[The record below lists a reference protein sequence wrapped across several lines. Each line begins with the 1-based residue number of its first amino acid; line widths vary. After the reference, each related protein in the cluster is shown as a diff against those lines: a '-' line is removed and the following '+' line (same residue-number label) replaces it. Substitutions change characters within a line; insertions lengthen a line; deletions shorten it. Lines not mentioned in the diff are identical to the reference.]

1 MSKITN
7 KLQLSNCLKNN
18 YNVVKSK
25 SSNSQSNQ
33 DYGLNQSVSHNN
45 LQNPNVL
52 NQIATECNKPLRS
65 NWQAGIGASVG
76 KKNFELGYNSDR
88 HYGVYNAVGN
98 LWLCRDRNLHE
109 LSDCEREQIK
119 LYNRLKREYEKEQ
132 RLLEGKAVDDTV
144 VTLEEKARA
153 RVRKVAYNLNREY
166 YDRIY
171 KCS

>member
-7 KLQLSNCLKNN
+7 KLQLSNHYKGCYIANGR
-18 YNVVKSK
+18 

-45 LQNPNVL
+45 LQNPDVL
-52 NQIATECNKPLRS
+52 NQIATECNKPLQS
-65 NWQAGIGASVG
+65 ASWVAT
-76 KKNFELGYNSDR
+76 KNKTKYEWGYNSDR
-88 HYGVYNAVGN
+88 HYGVYRAVGN
-98 LWLCRDRNLHE
+98 LWLCRDRHINE
-109 LSDCEREQIK
+109 LSECEREQIK
-119 LYNRLKREYEKEQ
+119 LYNKLKREYEKEQ
-132 RLLEGKAVDDTV
+132 RLLTGKKVNDSV

-153 RVRKVAYNLNREY
+153 RVRNIAYNLNREY

>member
-7 KLQLSNCLKNN
+7 KLQLSNHYKGCYIANG
-18 YNVVKSK
+18 K

-45 LQNPNVL
+45 LQNPDVL
-52 NQIATECNKPLRS
+52 NQIATECNKPLQS
-65 NWQAGIGASVG
+65 ASWVAT
-76 KKNFELGYNSDR
+76 KNKTKYEWGYNSDR
-88 HYGVYNAVGN
+88 HYGVYRAVGN
-98 LWLCRDRNLHE
+98 LWLCRDRHLNE

-132 RLLEGKAVDDTV
+132 RLLEGKEVNDSV

-153 RVRKVAYNLNREY
+153 RVRKIAYNLNREY

>member
-7 KLQLSNCLKNN
+7 KLQLSNYLKNN
-18 YNVVKSK
+18 CNIAKGR

-45 LQNPNVL
+45 LQNPDVL
-52 NQIATECNKPLRS
+52 NQIATECNKPLQS
-65 NWQAGIGASVG
+65 ASWVAT
-76 KKNFELGYNSDR
+76 KNKTKYEWGYNSDR
-88 HYGVYNAVGN
+88 HYGVYRAVGN
-98 LWLCRDRNLHE
+98 LWLCRDRKLHE
-109 LSDCEREQIK
+109 LSDCEREQVK
-119 LYNRLKREYEKEQ
+119 LYNKLKREYENEQ
-132 RLLEGKAVDDTV
+132 RLLEGKEVNDSV

>member
-7 KLQLSNCLKNN
+7 KLQLSNHYKGCYIANG
-18 YNVVKSK
+18 K

-33 DYGLNQSVSHNN
+33 DYGLNQNVSHNN
-45 LQNPNVL
+45 LQNPDVL
-52 NQIATECNKPLRS
+52 NQIATECNKPLQS
-65 NWQAGIGASVG
+65 ASWVAT
-76 KKNFELGYNSDR
+76 KNKAKYEWGYNSDR
-88 HYGVYNAVGN
+88 HYGVYRAVGN
-98 LWLCRDRNLHE
+98 LWLCRDRHLNE

-119 LYNRLKREYEKEQ
+119 LYNKLKREYEKEQ
-132 RLLEGKAVDDTV
+132 RLLKGKVADDTV
-144 VTLEEKARA
+144 ITLEEKARA

>member
-7 KLQLSNCLKNN
+7 KLQLSNHYKGCYIANG
-18 YNVVKSK
+18 K

-33 DYGLNQSVSHNN
+33 GYGLNQSVSNNN
-45 LQNPNVL
+45 LQNPDVL
-52 NQIATECNKPLRS
+52 NQIATECNKQLQS
-65 NWQAGIGASVG
+65 ASWVAT
-76 KKNFELGYNSDR
+76 KNKAKYEWGYNSDR
-88 HYGVYNAVGN
+88 HYGVYRAVGN
-98 LWLCRDRNLHE
+98 LWLCRDRHLNE

-119 LYNRLKREYEKEQ
+119 LYNKLKREYEKEQ
-132 RLLEGKAVDDTV
+132 RLLEGKEVDDSV
-144 VTLEEKARA
+144 ITLKEKARA

>member
-7 KLQLSNCLKNN
+7 KLQLSNCLKSN
-18 YNVVKSK
+18 YDTVKGK

-45 LQNPNVL
+45 LQNPDVL
-52 NQIATECNKPLRS
+52 NQIATECNKPLQS
-65 NWQAGIGASVG
+65 ASWVAT
-76 KKNFELGYNSDR
+76 KNKAKYEWGYNSDR
-88 HYGVYNAVGN
+88 HYGVYRAVGN
-98 LWLCRDRNLHE
+98 LWLCRDRHINE

-119 LYNRLKREYEKEQ
+119 LYNKLKREYEKEK
-132 RLLEGKAVDDTV
+132 RLLEGKEVNDSV

-153 RVRKVAYNLNREY
+153 RVRKIAYNLNREY

>member
-7 KLQLSNCLKNN
+7 KLQLSNYLKNN
-18 YNVVKSK
+18 CNIAKSR

-45 LQNPNVL
+45 LQNPDVL
-52 NQIATECNKPLRS
+52 NQIVTECNKPLHS
-65 NWQAGIGASVG
+65 ASWVAT
-76 KKNFELGYNSDR
+76 KNKTKYEWGYNSDR
-88 HYGVYNAVGN
+88 HYGVYRAVGN

-119 LYNRLKREYEKEQ
+119 LYNKLKREYEKEQ
-132 RLLEGKAVDDTV
+132 RLLEGKVVDDSV
-144 VTLEEKARA
+144 ITLEEKARA
-153 RVRKVAYNLNREY
+153 RVRKIAYNLNREY

>member
-7 KLQLSNCLKNN
+7 KLQLSNHYKGCYIAKGQ
-18 YNVVKSK
+18 

-33 DYGLNQSVSHNN
+33 DYGLNQSVSNNN
-45 LQNPNVL
+45 LQNPDVL
-52 NQIATECNKPLRS
+52 NQIATECNKPLQS
-65 NWQAGIGASVG
+65 ASWVAT
-76 KKNFELGYNSDR
+76 KNKTKYEWGYNSDR
-88 HYGVYNAVGN
+88 HYGVYRAVGN

-109 LSDCEREQIK
+109 LSDCEREQVK
-119 LYNRLKREYEKEQ
+119 LYNKLKREYEKEQ
-132 RLLEGKAVDDTV
+132 RLLEGKIVDDSV
-144 VTLEEKARA
+144 ITLEEKARA

>member
-7 KLQLSNCLKNN
+7 KLQLSNCLKSN
-18 YNVVKSK
+18 YNVVNCK

-33 DYGLNQSVSHNN
+33 DYGLNQCVSNNN
-45 LQNPNVL
+45 LQNPDVL
-52 NQIATECNKPLRS
+52 NQIATECNKPLQS
-65 NWQAGIGASVG
+65 ASWVAT
-76 KKNFELGYNSDR
+76 KNKAKYEWGYNSDR
-88 HYGVYNAVGN
+88 HYGVYRAVGN

-132 RLLEGKAVDDTV
+132 RLLEGKEVDDTV
-144 VTLEEKARA
+144 ITLEEKARA
-153 RVRKVAYNLNREY
+153 RVRKIAYNLNREY

>member
-7 KLQLSNCLKNN
+7 KLQLSNHYKGCYIANG
-18 YNVVKSK
+18 K

-45 LQNPNVL
+45 LQNPDVL
-52 NQIATECNKPLRS
+52 NQIATECNKPLQS
-65 NWQAGIGASVG
+65 ASWVAT
-76 KKNFELGYNSDR
+76 KNKTKYEWGYNSDR
-88 HYGVYNAVGN
+88 HYGVYRAVGN
-98 LWLCRDRNLHE
+98 LWLCRDRHLNE
-109 LSDCEREQIK
+109 LSDCEREQVK
-119 LYNRLKREYEKEQ
+119 LYNKLKREYEKEQ
-132 RLLEGKAVDDTV
+132 RLLEGKEVNDTV

-153 RVRKVAYNLNREY
+153 RVRKIAYNLNREY

>member
-7 KLQLSNCLKNN
+7 KLQLSNQ
-18 YNVVKSK
+18 YKSYYIANGK

-45 LQNPNVL
+45 LQNPDVL
-52 NQIATECNKPLRS
+52 NQIATECNKPLQS
-65 NWQAGIGASVG
+65 ASWVAT
-76 KKNFELGYNSDR
+76 KNKTKYEWGYNSDR
-88 HYGVYNAVGN
+88 HYGVYRAVGN

-109 LSDCEREQIK
+109 LSDCEREQVK
-119 LYNRLKREYEKEQ
+119 LYNKLKREYEKEQ
-132 RLLEGKAVDDTV
+132 RLLEGKVVDDSV
-144 VTLEEKARA
+144 ITLEEKARA

>member
-7 KLQLSNCLKNN
+7 KLQLSNQ
-18 YNVVKSK
+18 YKSCYIANCK

-45 LQNPNVL
+45 LQNPDVL
-52 NQIATECNKPLRS
+52 NQIATECNKPLQS
-65 NWQAGIGASVG
+65 ASWVAT
-76 KKNFELGYNSDR
+76 KNKTKYEWGYNSDR
-88 HYGVYNAVGN
+88 HYGVYRAVGN